1 MTRLFRTSVIL
12 WLLCVGA
19 PSPAS
24 ASIMDWL
31 DRLSGPGPFWGV
43 DLDMQVNCPSRKEG
57 SPPSGVK
64 ALASAIVISC
74 PNESFHTQHFNWYL
88 TTGLGFATSGKNKL
102 NYGEASNTSTKAI
115 GTFKVGTAVDYTAS
129 RAFDLGVG
137 AGVMYF
143 YGPRFDNFARP
154 YFQPLRLAI
163 RPLLLKDIPRSRQT
177 SNDPNGWLIV
187 NLNVMVL
194 LGTIDG
200 STFGAPADP
209 WHVHN
214 EFVPEIG
221 VGLDVVKLLK
231 KL

>member
-1 MTRLFRTSVIL
+1 MTRAFRTSVIL

-137 AGVMYF
+137 AAVSVEVALAPCPHEVRLSLRYEG
-143 YGPRFDNFARP
+143 GALFD
-154 YFQPLRLAI
+154 LR
-163 RPLLLKDIPRSRQT
+163 SH
-177 SNDPNGWLIV
+177 
-187 NLNVMVL
+187 
-194 LGTIDG
+194 DG
-200 STFGAPADP
+200 FCLVA
-209 WHVHN
+209 W
-214 EFVPEIG
+214 
-221 VGLDVVKLLK
+221 
-231 KL
+231 